1 MVSQGRCLLF
11 FFYINETH
19 TILCGSFKKKKVTRH
34 AREEK
39 HMTILISEM
48 TWEYTAGLAF
58 RARIEIL
65 EHTLS
70 QNLKLL
76 AEVGYG

>member
-1 MVSQGRCLLF
+1 MVSQGRCLVF

-19 TILCGSFKKKKVTRH
+19 TILCGSLKKNVTRH

-39 HMTILISEM
+39 HMTILTSEM
-48 TWEYTAGLAF
+48 TWKYTAGLAF

>member
-1 MVSQGRCLLF
+1 MYFSS
-11 FFYINETH
+11 
-19 TILCGSFKKKKVTRH
+19 ILMKLTLSYVVRSKKNVTRH

-48 TWEYTAGLAF
+48 TWKYTAGLAF